1 MPVIKVMERKITEKA
16 SPALNTFSH
25 VFGIQV
31 SMETMN
37 APRRMYQAMWMI
49 RSICGAR
56 MAAVVGGVGGSM
68 EARGSVDS
76 PSLRS
81 PGTTRSATTSTMK
94 GRDETRPPTT
104 HCSGAGTP
112 AGRCSATPMRKPTA
126 AAMGMER
133 RTAQAAA
140 AKAATTSVA

>member
-1 MPVIKVMERKITEKA
+1 
-16 SPALNTFSH
+16 
-25 VFGIQV
+25 
-31 SMETMN
+31 
-37 APRRMYQAMWMI
+37 
-49 RSICGAR
+49 

-68 EARGSVDS
+68 EARGSVAS

-81 PGTTRSATTSTMK
+81 PGTTRRATTSTMK
-94 GRDETRPPTT
+94 GSDESVADDHTLL
-104 HCSGAGTP
+104 G
-112 AGRCSATPMRKPTA
+112 GRYPCRTVSATPMRMPTA